1 MPWYPSPLRT
11 LGIFKPETSRKH
23 LSNPSQNSNV
33 WGPNMA
39 CLNLHRTHFLFTCPL
54 LHPND
59 VIKARRFACS
69 SPGIDHCHLQ
79 QLLQS
84 LNLGGRRHRRR
95 WLWLRRLGEGRRWLG
110 QRNKLSV
117 QVTVK
122 DFFKLIE
129 GSREWVPWKRSER
142 LWSTFIWWC
151 HIRLGILSLVQWNL
165 VKRFVTW
172 KRMFVVWD
180 LRIATFPHAPQFL
193 G

>member
-1 MPWYPSPLRT
+1 MSTFGSKRRYQS
-11 LGIFKPETSRKH
+11 
-23 LSNPSQNSNV
+23 SQV
-33 WGPNMA
+33 
-39 CLNLHRTHFLFTCPL
+39 CLF
-54 LHPND
+54 
-59 VIKARRFACS
+59 VA
-69 SPGIDHCHLQ
+69 GIDHCHLQ

-95 WLWLRRLGEGRRWLG
+95 WLWMRRLGEGRRWLG
-110 QRNKLSV
+110 QRNKFSV

-122 DFFKLIE
+122 HFFNLIE

-151 HIRLGILSLVQWNL
+151 HIRWGILSLVQWNL

-193 G
+193 GYPRLAIELTQFWAWSGRAQLQQFL